1 MSKQNRVP
9 QFKKNYTRTVVEAV
23 VFLVSGG
30 ICFSLLISLVMGNV
44 MRADPV
50 WIGGILKNPAATLL
64 ITAVLLVFM
73 VFLAGCGS
81 FDQDR
86 GLLRPA
92 SATVLNSG
100 KPPASP
106 DDPSGYPKCPLDYC
120 LISDLP
126 PFTRKSIL
134 ARDLPGALENNEFE
148 LLYQPI
154 CDLAGGR
161 NTTLEALLRW
171 NHPRLGIILP
181 EEFIQIAEETGVII
195 DIGSW
200 VLHKACNDLKDYIS
214 QGYGHAVSVNISS
227 VQLLDS
233 SLPEYIAQVM
243 RETGIEPEHLLLELT
258 ESGNIHKSEIFWVIQ
273 QLNEMGMRIVLDDF
287 GSGYSSYSNLK
298 NLPVES
304 LKLDKSL
311 VSGVNFN
318 KKDAIIVDSII
329 RMAHALGIKVI
340 AEGIETEEQLR
351 MLQKLGCDLGQG
363 YFLGRPERKA
373 DLNGLFSYY
382 EVFSL
387 LAP

>member
-1 MSKQNRVP
+1 M
-9 QFKKNYTRTVVEAV
+9 
-23 VFLVSGG
+23 
-30 ICFSLLISLVMGNV
+30 
-44 MRADPV
+44 
-50 WIGGILKNPAATLL
+50 
-64 ITAVLLVFM
+64 
-73 VFLAGCGS
+73 
-81 FDQDR
+81 
-86 GLLRPA
+86 
-92 SATVLNSG
+92 
-100 KPPASP
+100 
-106 DDPSGYPKCPLDYC
+106 
-120 LISDLP
+120 
-126 PFTRKSIL
+126 
-134 ARDLPGALENNEFE
+134 
-148 LLYQPI
+148 
-154 CDLAGGR
+154 
-161 NTTLEALLRW
+161 
-171 NHPRLGIILP
+171 
-181 EEFIQIAEETGVII
+181 
-195 DIGSW
+195 
-200 VLHKACNDLKDYIS
+200 
-214 QGYGHAVSVNISS
+214 
-227 VQLLDS
+227 DS